1 MASQEYVNSFLSTVY
16 FTFANLFFCFT
27 ADLIFKQMKVEI
39 DGMIAHYGEED
50 APPPWSLFTVSN
62 AIGEGNMH
70 IVQKVFEGPFE
81 VRRGTGVWRICNAD
95 TSTVRRHLLF
105 RFSRLSGDL

>member
-1 MASQEYVNSFLSTVY
+1 MASQEYVNLCISTTY
-16 FTFANLFFCFT
+16 FTFADLSFFLN

-50 APPPWSLFTVSN
+50 APPPWTLFTVSN

-81 VRRGTGVWRICNAD
+81 VRRWAG
-95 TSTVRRHLLF
+95 L
-105 RFSRLSGDL
+105 